1 MTCQFKWWGLQGRV
15 EKMIMNAEKRDFTKF
30 HREVC
35 HWIDQWYGLTIE
47 DIRKIGE
54 ETKHIL
60 VEVSGILKFAVY
72 LCTYVDMQ
80 VTLGGYFFIV
90 IYHNWVCVF
99 TTNGTS
105 L

>member
-1 MTCQFKWWGLQGRV
+1 
-15 EKMIMNAEKRDFTKF
+15 MIMNAEKRVFTKF

-60 VEVSGILKFAVY
+60 VEVSVCPACSFIFHHHTL
-72 LCTYVDMQ
+72 THMYV
-80 VTLGGYFFIV
+80 
-90 IYHNWVCVF
+90 
-99 TTNGTS
+99 
-105 L
+105 